1 MTMDSDGHAEVP
13 FWRRKSLAEMTREE
27 WESLCDGCGRCCL
40 EKVSASPERSL
51 FTDLGCRLLDG
62 NSCRCRDYENRLDL
76 VDTCVKLTPESLE
89 AHAYWLPPSC
99 AYVLLDEG
107 KDLYWWHPLVS
118 GDPETVHAAG
128 VSVRGKVLASIPEV
142 PPEEVPNFIVDWPV
156 KLSGR
161 AMERG
166 EPVRVSSVS
175 SGPTAA
181 VDRGVSPLNHAA
193 ARAIVAGIMLAMFL
207 SALEQTIVAP
217 ALPAI
222 GRSLGGID
230 QLSWVVTA
238 YLLAVTATTPLFGK
252 LSDIYGRRLVLL
264 WAIAIFIGG
273 SIACAL
279 APNIWVL
286 ILARGLQGLGGGG
299 LLPIAQ
305 TIIADLLSPRERP
318 VVQGRTSIMFMSAS
332 ILGPVLG
339 GFLTDQLHW
348 SLIFWINLP
357 LGAVALIMSE
367 RALRQLPRNER
378 PHRLDMI
385 GALLMVGAGV
395 SLMLALAWG
404 GTHYPW
410 LSWRILSLLAGS
422 VALWVLFAVRLLTA
436 REPFIPLA
444 ILHGRVTSTIT
455 CAAFFGVGTIIG
467 ITIYTPLY
475 CQTVLGLSASSS
487 GLALIA
493 FMAGTVVGSLAT
505 ARLMVRLAHYM
516 RVPLAGLL
524 FGVIALGMLAADP
537 NNQSIVRLMLLLF
550 VLGCGVG
557 PMYPV
562 STIVMQNAVKPHQLG
577 TATGTLNFFRTLG
590 GAILVAVFGA
600 IILGGT
606 DGAEIMTLERLSEMH
621 GDLAPAFHWVFIAA
635 AGCLAITFCSLALV
649 EERPLHGPV
658 ARSDQAA

>member
-1 MTMDSDGHAEVP
+1 MASQQ
-13 FWRRKSLAEMTREE
+13 FEMSTR
-27 WESLCDGCGRCCL
+27 
-40 EKVSASPERSL
+40 AAPE
-51 FTDLGCRLLDG
+51 
-62 NSCRCRDYENRLDL
+62 DL
-76 VDTCVKLTPESLE
+76 VNVAPAAVAAELSAASHATTP
-89 AHAYWLPPSC
+89 
-99 AYVLLDEG
+99 VD
-107 KDLYWWHPLVS
+107 
-118 GDPETVHAAG
+118 HAA
-128 VSVRGKVLASIPEV
+128 V
-142 PPEEVPNFIVDWPV
+142 
-156 KLSGR
+156 
-161 AMERG
+161 
-166 EPVRVSSVS
+166 
-175 SGPTAA
+175 
-181 VDRGVSPLNHAA
+181 
-193 ARAIVAGIMLAMFL
+193 RAIVAGIMLAMFL

-222 GRSLGGID
+222 GRSLGGVD
-230 QLSWVVTA
+230 ELSWVVTA

-252 LSDIYGRRLVLL
+252 LSDIYGRRPVLL

-279 APNIWVL
+279 APTIWLLV
-286 ILARGLQGLGGGG
+286 LARGLQGLGGGG

-318 VVQGRTSIMFMSAS
+318 VIQGRTSIMFMSAS

-357 LGAVALIMSE
+357 LGAVALVMSE

-378 PHRLDMI
+378 PHQLDVV
-385 GALLMVGAGV
+385 GAVLMVGAGL

-410 LSWRILSLLAGS
+410 NSWPI
-422 VALWVLFAVRLLTA
+422 VALLFGSAVLWALFGARLLTA
-436 REPFIPLA
+436 REPFIPLT
-444 ILHGRVTSTIT
+444 ILHDRVTSMIT

-493 FMAGTVVGSLAT
+493 FMAGTVVGSLTT

-516 RVPLAGLL
+516 RVPLAGL
-524 FGVIALGMLAADP
+524 FFAAIALGILAADP
-537 NNQSIVRLMLLLF
+537 INQSITQLVLLLF

-557 PMYPV
+557 PMYPM

-590 GAILVAVFGA
+590 GAIIVAIFGA
-600 IILGGT
+600 IVLGGRP
-606 DGAEIMTLERLSEMH
+606 DGAGVTTLEGLASAH

-635 AGCLAITFCSLALV
+635 AICLAIAFFSLLAV
-649 EERPLHGPV
+649 QERPLHGP
-658 ARSDQAA
+658 ALRSE